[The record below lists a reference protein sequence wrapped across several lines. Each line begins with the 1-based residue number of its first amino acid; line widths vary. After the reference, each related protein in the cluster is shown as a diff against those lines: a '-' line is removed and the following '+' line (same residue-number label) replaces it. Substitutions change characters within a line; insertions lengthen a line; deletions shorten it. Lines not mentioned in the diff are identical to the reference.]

1 MTDEPR
7 DVLVIHPWPF
17 REFHGGF
24 ARAVDARCFRFSSR
38 PRHAGPL
45 AFVGTD
51 ANNFGA
57 GEVYAVVALLGGCA
71 RTEDGMGVV
80 FTSVERF
87 TCPIIVNGTFQARPD
102 LRGDV
107 LGFVGDFSYLT
118 RSALE
123 RIPAEARA
131 LAALAET
138 LR

>member
-1 MTDEPR
+1 M
-7 DVLVIHPWPF
+7 
-17 REFHGGF
+17 
-24 ARAVDARCFRFSSR
+24 
-38 PRHAGPL
+38 
-45 AFVGTD
+45 GTD

-71 RTEDGMGVV
+71 RTEDGLGVT

-87 TCPIIVNGTFQARPD
+87 TCPIIVNGTFQPRPD

-107 LGFVGDFSYLT
+107 LGFVGDFSYVT